1 MSTYSRPLF
10 PSFLTD
16 PIEYAQSADCWNRQW
31 DQVAVRANEG
41 ELWSIAW
48 VDNAFANGTPC
59 RDGNPIFSAVC
70 RARRRAIRVIQLD
83 PSLDQN
89 QFSFWSDTFAKGEPE
104 ELEEL
109 VIACVL
115 NGQAIQQ
122 AARLFG
128 EWVNGGAVCASKA

>member
-1 MSTYSRPLF
+1 MTDALF
-10 PSFLTD
+10 PNFLAD
-16 PIEYAQSADCWNRQW
+16 PIDYDQAADCWKRVW
-31 DQVAVRANEG
+31 AQVTARAAGG
-41 ELWSIAW
+41 ELWSMPWI
-48 VDNAFANGTPC
+48 DNSFANGTPC

-70 RARRRAIRVIQLD
+70 HSRRRAIRVIQLD

-109 VIACVL
+109 AIACVL
-115 NGQAIQQ
+115 NGRAIQQ